1 MYSRLLG
8 RIDDHD
14 IVSSLRC
21 VRTSDRGS
29 SLVFTVFTVDQ
40 IRSLSTTIVVCSDE
54 TPLQDMR
61 GWRRLDQWMGAVQKE
76 DLSLWADQLLPGA
89 E

>member
-21 VRTSDRGS
+21 LRTSDRGS
-29 SLVFTVFTVDQ
+29 FSVFTVDQ
-40 IRSLSTTIVVCSDE
+40 IRSVGTTIVVCSDE
-54 TPLQDMR
+54 TPPQDMR
-61 GWRRLDQWMGAVQKE
+61 AWRRPDRWMGMVQKE
-76 DLSLWADQLLPGA
+76 DLSLCADQLLPGA

>member
-21 VRTSDRGS
+21 AHTTDSCSPSV
-29 SLVFTVFTVDQ
+29 LTVDQ
-40 IRSLSTTIVVCSDE
+40 IRSLCTIIVVCSAVSL
-54 TPLQDMR
+54 PRDMR
-61 GWRRLDQWMGAVQKE
+61 AWRRPDQRMGMVQKE
-76 DLSLWADQLLPGA
+76 DLSLCADQLLPGA